1 MVPRVGIAVSG
12 ARTAVQRNRARRVM
26 RAAVAPVLP
35 ETYAIDMVLTVVAGD
50 AMSVDHVSGDVRR
63 VLEEVGT
70 LLKRP

>member
-1 MVPRVGIAVSG
+1 
-12 ARTAVQRNRARRVM
+12 M

-50 AMSVDHVSGDVRR
+50 PMSVDHVSGDVRR